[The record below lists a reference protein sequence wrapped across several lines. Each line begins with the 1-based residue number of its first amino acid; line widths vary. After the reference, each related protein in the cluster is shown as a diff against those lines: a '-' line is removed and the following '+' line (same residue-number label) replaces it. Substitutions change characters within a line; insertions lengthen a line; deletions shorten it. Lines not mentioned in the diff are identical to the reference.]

1 MAPFHRGDAGPTR
14 RFPQK
19 MITGSIPPPE
29 QIHPQRGERSNKKR
43 ILLCKKRRDS
53 LPNAMYRFS
62 RSGNPLFCRGTC
74 RRDEPCRHQMMVA
87 MWELNFFL
95 EGVPWS
101 KTVTQGATA
110 STWSVCRQSLRRQC
124 HWYLAP
130 LFWAGASSC
139 TPIPP
144 LATTVRL
151 LASSHSDANS
161 HIFHR
166 RVLRRLRPTRSTWV
180 PSGLH

>member
-1 MAPFHRGDAGPTR
+1 MVQDRY
-14 RFPQK
+14 
-19 MITGSIPPPE
+19 TGGNGK
-29 QIHPQRGERSNKKR
+29 HVV
-43 ILLCKKRRDS
+43 S
-53 LPNAMYRFS
+53 LPPKS
-62 RSGNPLFCRGTC
+62 TSPVPL
-74 RRDEPCRHQMMVA
+74 DD
-87 MWELNFFL
+87 
-95 EGVPWS
+95 
-101 KTVTQGATA
+101 
-110 STWSVCRQSLRRQC
+110 
-124 HWYLAP
+124 WYLAP